1 MADMIVNV
9 KWRGLDQPHVFRKNR
24 GQSYMPE
31 MEAYDRRSVGR
42 QLVDA
47 SVPICARRGWTVIS
61 VSQPAKLDF
70 NVAACLFRPAAAQR
84 FGKVEGDMSTT
95 KMQVVRNLLNLPRH
109 FAVRISTKAGAIRTS
124 MPAARPPSPH
134 VNLRTSR
141 ERPGLCDR
149 TTQSIRTEKAML
161 QHSFRQSASTLRIL
175 FGIAGVLLLSVATTP
190 ARAEIK
196 IGFQAPLTGSSAT
209 DGKSAQIAATMAV
222 EDINAAGGVLGQKI
236 ELITYDDQAKSDQAI
251 FTANKLIGEDGVK
264 LVVNGSYSASGR
276 AAAPVFQKAGV
287 VMISA
292 YGVHPDITRAGD
304 YMFRLVHLGEPQGAA
319 TALYVGETLGIKKVS
334 TITMDNDYGQATME
348 GFLQAA
354 GKYGIEVVNKYSY
367 SLKDR
372 QFGSIVASVKRDN
385 PDAIYATGYFF
396 TGGPLVSQL
405 RAAGITVPIIGS
417 QAFDSE
423 KFVEIAGPAADG
435 TYIIDSFDRDRKDE
449 ALQKFFAEFKNRAGY
464 APEGVAA
471 ITYSA
476 IRLMADGIKRAN
488 STDPDKVRDALA
500 TTKNFPLLEGT
511 MNGFNSLHEMI
522 MPIRVNVIKDGKF
535 KSAGEITDIAPPEK

>member
-1 MADMIVNV
+1 ML
-9 KWRGLDQPHVFRKNR
+9 KRGF
-24 GQSYMPE
+24 
-31 MEAYDRRSVGR
+31 RRSARATKILLAFTGV
-42 QLVDA
+42 LVL
-47 SVPICARRGWTVIS
+47 S
-61 VSQPAKLDF
+61 
-70 NVAACLFRPAAAQR
+70 AAA
-84 FGKVEGDMSTT
+84 
-95 KMQVVRNLLNLPRH
+95 
-109 FAVRISTKAGAIRTS
+109 
-124 MPAARPPSPH
+124 
-134 VNLRTSR
+134 
-141 ERPGLCDR
+141 
-149 TTQSIRTEKAML
+149 AM
-161 QHSFRQSASTLRIL
+161 
-175 FGIAGVLLLSVATTP
+175 P
-190 ARAEIK
+190 ARADIK
-196 IGFQAPLTGSSAT
+196 IGFQAPLTGPSAT

-236 ELITYDDQAKSDQAI
+236 ELVTYDDQAKSDQAI

-319 TALYVGETLGIKKVS
+319 TALYIGKTLGIKKVS
-334 TITMDNDYGQATME
+334 TITMDNDYGQATMD
-348 GFLQAA
+348 GFLQASA
-354 GKYGIEVVNKYSY
+354 KYGIEVLNKYSY

-396 TGGPLVSQL
+396 TAGPLVSQL

-449 ALQKFFAEFKNRAGY
+449 ALQKFFAEFKSRAGY

-476 IRLMADGIKRAN
+476 VRLMADGIQRAN
-488 STDPDKVRDALA
+488 SADPEKVRDALA
-500 TTKNFPLLEGT
+500 ATKNFPLLEGN
-511 MNGFNSLHEMI
+511 MNAFNSLHEMI
-522 MPIRVNVIKDGKF
+522 MPISVNVIKDEKF
-535 KSAGEITDIAPPEK
+535 KSAGQITDLDAFAPPEK

>member
-1 MADMIVNV
+1 MML
-9 KWRGLDQPHVFRKNR
+9 KPSF
-24 GQSYMPE
+24 
-31 MEAYDRRSVGR
+31 RRS
-42 QLVDA
+42 
-47 SVPICARRGWTVIS
+47 ART
-61 VSQPAKLDF
+61 AKI
-70 NVAACLFRPAAAQR
+70 
-84 FGKVEGDMSTT
+84 
-95 KMQVVRNLLNLPRH
+95 LLG
-109 FAVRISTKAGAIRTS
+109 F
-124 MPAARPPSPH
+124 
-134 VNLRTSR
+134 
-141 ERPGLCDR
+141 
-149 TTQSIRTEKAML
+149 
-161 QHSFRQSASTLRIL
+161 
-175 FGIAGVLLLSVATTP
+175 AGVLVLSAAAAMP
-190 ARAEIK
+190 ACADIK
-196 IGFQAPLTGSSAT
+196 IGFQAPLTGPSAT

-236 ELITYDDQAKSDQAI
+236 ELVTYDDQAKSDQAI

-319 TALYVGETLGIKKVS
+319 TALYIGKTLGIKKVS
-334 TITMDNDYGQATME
+334 TITMDNDYGQATMD
-348 GFLQAA
+348 GFLQAS
-354 GKYGIEVVNKYSY
+354 GKYGIEVLNKYSY

-396 TGGPLVSQL
+396 TAGPLVSQL

-449 ALQKFFAEFKNRAGY
+449 ALQKFFVEFKNRAGY

-476 IRLMADGIKRAN
+476 VRLMADGIQRAN
-488 STDPDKVRDALA
+488 SADPEKVRDALVA
-500 TTKNFPLLEGT
+500 TKNFPLLEGN

-522 MPIRVNVIKDGKF
+522 MPISVNVIKDEKF
-535 KSAGEITDIAPPEK
+535 KSAGQITDLDAFAPPEK